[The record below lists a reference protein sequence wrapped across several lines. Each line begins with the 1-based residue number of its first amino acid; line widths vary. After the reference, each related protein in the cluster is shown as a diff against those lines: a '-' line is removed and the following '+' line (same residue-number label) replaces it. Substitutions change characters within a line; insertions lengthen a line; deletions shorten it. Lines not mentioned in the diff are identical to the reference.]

1 MSGKI
6 TRIVL
11 GLSLF
16 IVGQLIAQTGLIAT
30 QGMVVSAREE
40 ASQIGVEI
48 LRQGGNAFDAMIA
61 TELALAVAYP
71 FAGNIGGGGFMVYRL
86 ADGTTGSLDY
96 REKAPKAAH
105 RDMFLDANG
114 NVIPGM
120 STTSAQ
126 SIGVPGTIAGLFA
139 IHKQFGTL
147 PVEQLFAPAIA
158 LAREGVVVTPAEKE
172 RLDRY
177 RDAFIT
183 ANGKESR
190 WAESYE
196 VGDVLKYPELAQ
208 TLERIAYQGPDEFY
222 SGETAQQLIEFLSQN
237 GGIMTLDDLKNYQA
251 RWRDPIRFTY
261 RDVQLI
267 SMGPPSSGG
276 ITLGQILGMLAE
288 HDLSKMSA
296 NEADYVA
303 LITEAC
309 RRAYADRNYYL
320 GDPDYIRMP
329 VQELLSKEYLKQR
342 MTTYNRKKATPS
354 EAVQRGNIAGYEST
368 ETTHYSIVD
377 AWGNAVSA
385 TTTLNDGYGSKFYCE
400 SLGFFLNNEMDDFS
414 VKPGEPNMFGLVG
427 AEANRIDGGKRM
439 LSSMTPTIVE
449 RNGKLWMVL
458 GSPGG
463 STIITS
469 VLQTFLNVY
478 HQNMG
483 MQQAVNA
490 PRFHHQWLPDE
501 IIFEPG
507 RFAPALLK
515 QLKQRSY
522 RINEKR
528 TPILGKVNAIL
539 ILPDGRLEGGADF
552 RGEESAEG
560 Y

>member
-1 MSGKI
+1 
-6 TRIVL
+6 
-11 GLSLF
+11 
-16 IVGQLIAQTGLIAT
+16 
-30 QGMVVSAREE
+30 MVVSAREE

-48 LRQGGNAFDAMIA
+48 LRQGGNAFDAVIA

-71 FAGNIGGGGFMVYRL
+71 YAGNIGGGGFMVYRL

-120 STTSAQ
+120 STTTAL
-126 SIGVPGTIAGLFA
+126 SIGIPGTIAGLFTL
-139 IHKQFGTL
+139 HEKFGTMSM
-147 PVEQLFAPAIA
+147 EQLIAPAIA
-158 LAREGVVVTPAEKE
+158 LARQGVVVTTAEKE

-177 RDAFIT
+177 RDALIK

-190 WAESYE
+190 WAEPHE
-196 VGDVLKYPELAQ
+196 VGDTLKYPELAQ
-208 TLERIAYQGPDEFY
+208 TLERIAFHGQDEFY
-222 SGETAQQLIEFLSQN
+222 SGETAQQLIEYLNQK
-237 GGIMTLDDLKNYQA
+237 GGIMTLDDLKGYQA

-276 ITLGQILGMLAE
+276 ITLGQILGMMAE

-320 GDPDYIRMP
+320 GDPDFVNIPM
-329 VQELLSKEYLKQR
+329 QELLSATYLKKR
-342 MTTYNRKKATPS
+342 MATFNRKKATPS

-385 TTTLNDGYGSKFYCE
+385 TTTLNDGFGSKYYCE

-414 VKPGEPNMFGLVG
+414 TKPGEPNMFGLVG
-427 AEANRIDGGKRM
+427 AEANRIEGGKRM

-507 RFAPALLK
+507 RFAPDLLK
-515 QLKQRSY
+515 QLKKRSY
-522 RINEKR
+522 HINEKR